1 MTIES
6 LLTSIAASLSR
17 IADAMEGQ
25 TTVPAA
31 TPTPGAYKPSEE
43 QLQHAYDHARNQP
56 DPTPAPVVPVPP
68 MPTMPATPTP
78 AFVPMPAPVP
88 STVVAPFNDA
98 KGLMDYVMTKYKA
111 LGPIKGGMIQQV
123 LLDLGHSNMS
133 SVPAS
138 QYADFYLKVE
148 AL

>member
-1 MTIES
+1 
-6 LLTSIAASLSR
+6 
-17 IADAMEGQ
+17 
-25 TTVPAA
+25 
-31 TPTPGAYKPSEE
+31 
-43 QLQHAYDHARNQP
+43 
-56 DPTPAPVVPVPP
+56 
-68 MPTMPATPTP
+68 
-78 AFVPMPAPVP
+78 
-88 STVVAPFNDA
+88 
-98 KGLMDYVMTKYKA
+98 MDYVMTKYKT